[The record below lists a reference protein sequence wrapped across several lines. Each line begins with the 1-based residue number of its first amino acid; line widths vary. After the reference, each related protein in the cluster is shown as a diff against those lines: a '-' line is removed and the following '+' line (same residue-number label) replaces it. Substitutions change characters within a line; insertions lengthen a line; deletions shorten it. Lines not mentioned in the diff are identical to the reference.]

1 MQKLYQR
8 DRNLL
13 VLENTQNLQK
23 ILPAEDE
30 SKLQSTRRDANV
42 KSEKNQSKGIPEQRV
57 L

>member
-23 ILPAEDE
+23 MLPAEDE
-30 SKLQSTRRDANV
+30 SKLESTQRDANV